1 MILNIRLKKSMVIL
15 VPCFFILYPSFAQK
29 GLEWNAAKIQLQME
43 KLNTLGTVLY
53 VAAHPDDENT
63 TLITYSSNDK
73 KYRTAYLSLNR
84 GSGGQ
89 NLIGDEQGPELGV
102 IRTEELLEARAK
114 DGGEQFFTH
123 ALDFGFSK
131 TAKETLEFWGHDR
144 ILSDVVWIVRKFRPD
159 IIICRFPEDTR
170 AGHGNHWA
178 SAILA
183 HEAFTAAA
191 DSKKFPYQLKYVSIW
206 QPKRILWDV
215 FSFPGMNLT
224 KPDQFKV
231 NIGGYNPLLGEGYG
245 EIAAQSRSMHKSQ
258 GMGSTP
264 FYGDQYA
271 YFKTIAGTE
280 PKTSIMDGVN
290 TSWSGIAGGKEV
302 GSLIQKALDEYKSS
316 NPEKSVSLL
325 FEIKKVIK
333 TLSDTT
339 LMHYKEKQVDDLIFA
354 CSGILLNTI
363 SSKPYVVAGEN
374 IKIKTESIN
383 RSQANVILHSIK
395 MPDGLK
401 EVNRNLAPNQFDTLT
416 SFISVPQNTPISQP
430 YWLMTEP
437 SFAYYNFIDQLLVG
451 KPMNTTSLEATFYL
465 TINGNKIEMTRPVLY
480 KYTDPVRG
488 EIFENIVVAPPVT
501 ANIKDEVYV
510 FTDENTH
517 QVDVKIKGFKPDVK
531 GVAHLDVPAGFMVSN
546 NDQPFSLKNA
556 AEEVIIP
563 FNLVHSG
570 LVDFSSSGLMN
581 VSVKVDGNQY
591 SRGFKTIAYT
601 HIPAITLFP
610 LAQARLASVPLLKG
624 KGGNQIGYIM
634 GAGDKVPDALVQ
646 MGYNVH
652 LLNDKDLSSA
662 NLSSYDAII
671 VGIRGYNTRPHLKF
685 VRNQLMDYVK
695 NGGSFVV
702 QYNTSQG
709 LVTDSIGPYPF
720 KVVNKRVTDETSP
733 VRFLLP
739 DDPIVNYP
747 NKITQ
752 ADFKGW
758 VQERGLYFVENV
770 DARYR
775 KPFEMQ
781 DPDEDFQDGS
791 LIVTNFGKGKFVYTS
806 LDFFRELPAG
816 VPGAY
821 RLFVNLIAK

>member
-1 MILNIRLKKSMVIL
+1 MKKTTLILGLWIFTL
-15 VPCFFILYPSFAQK
+15 PSVFAQK
-29 GLEWNAAKIQLQME
+29 GVEWDAAKIKLQME

-159 IIICRFPEDTR
+159 IIICRFPEDKR

-191 DSKKFPYQLKYVSIW
+191 DPKKFPDQLKYVSTW

-231 NIGGYNPLLGEGYG
+231 NIGGFNPLLGQGYG

-264 FYGDQYA
+264 FYGDQFA
-271 YFKTIAGTE
+271 YFKTIAGGE

-290 TSWSGIAGGKEV
+290 TSWSGIAGGRET
-302 GSLIQKALDEYKSS
+302 GTLIQKALDQYESS
-316 NPEKSVSLL
+316 HPEKSVPLL
-325 FEIKKVIK
+325 FEIKKAIK
-333 TLSDTT
+333 KLSDTT

-354 CSGILLNTI
+354 CSGILLNAI
-363 SSKPYVVAGEN
+363 SSNPYVVAGEN
-374 IKIKTESIN
+374 LKIRTEGIN

-395 MPDGLK
+395 MPEGMK
-401 EVNRNLAPNQFDTLT
+401 EVNRNLTPNKFDTSSYLMN
-416 SFISVPQNTPISQP
+416 VPQNTPISQP

-437 SFAYYNFIDQLLVG
+437 SFAYYNFSDQLLVG
-451 KPMNTTSLEATFYL
+451 KPMNTPSLEATFNL
-465 TINGNKIEMTRPVLY
+465 TINGNNIAITRPVLY

-510 FTDENTH
+510 FTDEKAQ
-517 QVDVKIKGFKPDVK
+517 QVDVKVKGFKPGVK
-531 GVAHLDVPAGFMVSN
+531 GVAHVDVPAGFIVSN

-556 AEEVIIP
+556 ADEIIIS
-563 FNLVHSG
+563 FSLVHSG
-570 LVDFSSSGLMN
+570 AVNSTSSGLMN
-581 VSVKVDGNQY
+581 VSLKVDGNQY
-591 SRGFKTIAYT
+591 SRGFKTIAFT
-601 HIPAITLFP
+601 HVPAITLFP

-624 KGGNQIGYIM
+624 KGGNQIGYVM

-646 MGYNVH
+646 MGYTVH
-652 LLNDKDLSSA
+652 LLSDKDLSSS
-662 NLSSYDAII
+662 NLAYYDAII
-671 VGIRGYNTRPHLKF
+671 VGIRGYNTRHHLQF
-685 VRNQLMDYVK
+685 VRTRLMDYVQ
-695 NGGSFVV
+695 NGGSLIV
-702 QYNTSQG
+702 QYNTNQG

-720 KVVNKRVTDETSP
+720 KVVNKRVTDEKSP
-733 VRFLLP
+733 VTFLLP
-739 DDPIVNYP
+739 NDPIVNYP

-752 ADFKGW
+752 DDFKGW

-775 KPFEMQ
+775 KPFAMQ
-781 DPDEDFQDGS
+781 DPEEDFQDGS
-791 LIVTNFGKGKFVYTS
+791 LIVTNFGKGKYVYTS

-816 VPGAY
+816 VPGAF